1 MRYPALAD
9 RDQRGEADIIMN
21 MNTVAVASIYR
32 ATRNDVWQA
41 LVDPAR
47 LRHWFGDVMIPTD
60 DKQPIR
66 IAVAGTGEEI
76 IVQVRSCVAEC
87 RLVLDWSVDGS
98 TSTVSIILGDA
109 FPGTAVILQED
120 GTPTEMLDAYRR
132 GWKAHLGRLDAELSG
147 AAIPNWTTLAQGTCT
162 AT

>member
-1 MRYPALAD
+1 MRPLRTAINEGAF
-9 RDQRGEADIIMN
+9 IVMN
-21 MNTVAVASIYR
+21 TNTVAVASIYR

-41 LVDPAR
+41 LVDPDR
-47 LRHWFGDVMIPTD
+47 LRRWFGDVVVPAGDGQSIH
-60 DKQPIR
+60 
-66 IAVAGTGEEI
+66 IAVTGTGEEI
-76 IVQVRSCVAEC
+76 MVQVRSFVAEC

-98 TSTVSIILGDA
+98 TSTVSVILGDA

-147 AAIPNWTTLAQGTCT
+147 SAIPDWTTLAQGTGT